1 MVGTGQKIDSALTL
15 VRIGFFFGDYDLI
28 NENLKKVCEC
38 VRCLVFF
45 FVVERLL
52 TIRRCRLIERVSDW
66 D

>member
-28 NENLKKVCEC
+28 NENLKKADEC

-45 FVVERLL
+45 CGGAVAYHTSLQADREG
-52 TIRRCRLIERVSDW
+52 
-66 D
+66 